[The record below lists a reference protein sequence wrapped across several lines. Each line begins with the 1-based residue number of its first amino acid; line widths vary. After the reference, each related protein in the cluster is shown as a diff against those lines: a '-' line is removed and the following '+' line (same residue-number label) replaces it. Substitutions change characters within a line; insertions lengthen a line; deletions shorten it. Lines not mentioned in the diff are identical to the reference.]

1 MRVLVFGNPDL
12 NFDSLSLR
20 ILPELKKQLPEINF
34 EAKDPNEEW
43 DSQQSEELII
53 IDTVLGIDKPAV
65 FYGLENFS
73 AAPRVSVH
81 DFDAYMNLKYLQKLG
96 KIKKIKT
103 IGLPIGIHEK
113 TAVEF
118 IIKTLAN
125 SF

>member
-20 ILPELKKQLPEINF
+20 IMPELKKQLPEINF
-34 EAKDPNEEW
+34 ETKDPNEEW
-43 DSQQSEELII
+43 GLQQSEELII
-53 IDTVLGIDKPAV
+53 IDTVLGIDKPVV

-73 AAPRVSVH
+73 VAPRVSVH

-113 TAVEF
+113 MAVKF
-118 IIKTLAN
+118 IVKTLAN